1 MGSRCYIGYLRE
13 DNQVQYV
20 YCHSGAYMDENG
32 EILFQ
37 HYADA
42 DKVRSLIAGGNM
54 SYIDDD
60 GKAVYY
66 EGEND
71 ETCIMQLSEFQDFKD
86 SDIESM
92 FLFKEGVWHVKSD
105 HIEDS
110 DGETWHAL
118 KTILDAM
125 F

>member
-1 MGSRCYIGYLRE
+1 MGSRSYIGYLRY
-13 DNQVQYV
+13 DGNVQYV
-20 YCHSGAYMDENG
+20 YCHSGADMDING

-37 HYADA
+37 HYADV
-42 DKVRSLIAGGNM
+42 DKVRSLIAGGDM
-54 SYIDDD
+54 SYIEDD
-60 GKAVYY
+60 GKTVCY

-71 ETCIMQLSEFQDFKD
+71 ETHIMQLSEFQGYEDIC
-86 SDIESM
+86 IESM
-92 FLFKEGVWHVKSD
+92 FLFKEGVWHVKSQ